1 MNSIHMTKAVAL
13 QNVVLKRGGAVVLD
27 DISLHLP
34 ERRIGLIGR
43 NGSGKSSLVSL
54 FNGMLEPTSGHVLI
68 NGAGVSSKGDPGRRH
83 VGYIF
88 QNPDHQIIFPTVIE
102 EIVFSLEMAGAD
114 RKTAK
119 SGALDYLA
127 RHGFSDWAERP
138 VHMLSEGQKQWLC
151 IHAVLVTKPEIL
163 VLDEPF
169 SSLDLVN
176 RVRLM
181 KWLSTFTQQ
190 IFLISHDLE
199 ALGDFDRIIWLE
211 GGRVRSDGK
220 PSDVLPA
227 YREDAWRS
235 AEDDAC

>member
-1 MNSIHMTKAVAL
+1 MNRIVTAKEVTL
-13 QNVVLKRGGAVVLD
+13 RNVVLKRGGVTVLD
-27 DISLHLP
+27 NVTMSLP
-34 ERRIGLIGR
+34 DRRIGLIGR

-54 FNGMLEPTSGHVLI
+54 FNGMLEPTSGQVLI
-68 NGAGVSSKGDPGRRH
+68 NGANVSKDRGEGHRN

-102 EIVFSLEMAGAD
+102 EIAFSLEMSGSD

-119 SGALDYLA
+119 SGAAEYLA
-127 RHGFSDWAERP
+127 EHDFADWAKHP

-151 IHAVLVTKPEIL
+151 IHAVLVTKPDIL

-176 RVRLM
+176 RFRLM
-181 KWLSTFTQQ
+181 KWLSAVTQQ
-190 IFLISHDLE
+190 VFLISHDLD
-199 ALGDFDRIIWLE
+199 ALKDFERIIWLD
-211 GGRVRSDGK
+211 GGRVRADGN

-227 YREDAWRS
+227 YRADARRA
-235 AEDDAC
+235 AEDIE

>member
-1 MNSIHMTKAVAL
+1 MSSTSTEVIF
-13 QNVVLKRGGAVVLD
+13 QDIVLERGNATVLD
-27 DISLHLP
+27 NINLQMT

-54 FNGMLEPTSGHVLI
+54 FNGLLKPTSGQVLI
-68 NGAGVSSKGDPGRRH
+68 NGSDSSAKKDGGRAN

-102 EIVFSLEMAGAD
+102 EIAFSLEMSGVD

-119 SGALDYLA
+119 SDAAEYLKKS
-127 RHGFSDWAERP
+127 GFADWSQRP
-138 VHMLSEGQKQWLC
+138 VHMLSEGEKQWLC
-151 IHAVLVTKPEIL
+151 VHAVLITKPEIL

-176 RVRLM
+176 RFRLV
-181 KWLSTFTQQ
+181 KWLATFSQQ
-190 IFLISHDLE
+190 IFLISHDLD

-211 GGRVRSDGK
+211 NGRVRADGK
-220 PSDVLPA
+220 PSDVLPG
-227 YREDAWRS
+227 YREDAWN
-235 AEDDAC
+235 AAGDGE

>member
-1 MNSIHMTKAVAL
+1 MYATPKDTAVTL
-13 QNVVLKRGGAVVLD
+13 ENVGLERGGAIVLD
-27 DISLHLP
+27 NISLHLP
-34 ERRIGLIGR
+34 DRRVGLIGR

-54 FNGMLEPTSGHVLI
+54 FNGLLEPSAGQVLI
-68 NGAGVSSKGDPGRRH
+68 NGASVSTSGGSGRRR

-102 EIVFSLEMAGAD
+102 EIAFSLEMSGAD
-114 RKTAK
+114 RESAK
-119 SGALDYLA
+119 SGATDYLA
-127 RHGFSDWAERP
+127 DNGVSDWAFRP

-181 KWLSTFTQQ
+181 KWLSTFPQQ
-190 IFLISHDLE
+190 IFLISHDLD

-211 GGRVRSDGK
+211 NGRVRMDGM
-220 PSDVLPA
+220 PADVLPA

-235 AEDDAC
+235 AGDGEC